1 MAHSLPPQV
10 EILAVSETNHF
21 KAFLSL
27 HLLLPLPFE
36 IHPASS
42 YYAQGAG
49 MMGIAGGHGGDE
61 EVESRATTSV
71 WLPGGWIPTRELPS
85 PDSFPLGRHQANGGP
100 STRNWFDQWNL
111 QMEHSQLLVLGWFFS
126 SGIGKG

>member
-71 WLPGGWIPTRELPS
+71 WLPGGCAGYLRVNCPPLTHFPWGDTKPMEGLP
-85 PDSFPLGRHQANGGP
+85 PGTGL
-100 STRNWFDQWNL
+100 T
-111 QMEHSQLLVLGWFFS
+111 
-126 SGIGKG
+126 SGIYKWNTASYWCLAGSFHVE